1 MSWYTIL
8 YWNHGI
14 SLEVEHLLCKLKV
27 MDRDLESQG
36 KTYIASPQNMER
48 QRVLIV
54 DDEADMAKVLQKVIQ
69 KKCDCDTKL
78 AYSGEEAYNLLKT
91 WHPDVILTDVKMPGL
106 DGLSLLKRTKE
117 TDPNI
122 SVIIMTGYA
131 TIEMAVE
138 AVKQGAYE
146 FFQKPFDND
155 QLARAISRSLER
167 TKLLRENQQLYACLD
182 GYAPFHGFVGK
193 SPKLKQAVE
202 LIQKIADTDATVLIR
217 GESGTGKE
225 LAAKALHAMSRR
237 SQKKMIT
244 VNCPALPENIL
255 ESELFGY
262 VKGAF
267 TGATSDKEG
276 LFVAANGSTILLDE
290 IGDIPIS
297 IQTKL
302 LRVLQEKEIR
312 ALGSTKSY
320 HIDVRVVASTNQDLE
335 SKITKGEF
343 REDLYYRL
351 NVVTV
356 YMPSLREI
364 KDDIPAIAQYFLERY
379 TKQYKKDGLSF
390 SSAAVECML
399 NRNWKGNVRELQNAV
414 RKAVLLCSGDII
426 EPQDLLAEDNEGE
439 ETCCNLTLSSLCKM
453 TYREA
458 KQHLITRFSKAY
470 LSDALRRHEGN
481 VTLAA
486 QKCGMERQAFQR
498 LMRKYQVLSK
508 DFKKK

>member
-1 MSWYTIL
+1 
-8 YWNHGI
+8 
-14 SLEVEHLLCKLKV
+14 
-27 MDRDLESQG
+27 MDHNLESQDQTVLHG
-36 KTYIASPQNMER
+36 ENIRSK

-54 DDEADMAKVLQKVIQ
+54 DDEADMAKVLQKVIK

-78 AYSGEEAYNLLKT
+78 AYSGDEAYNLLKS

-106 DGLSLLKRTKE
+106 DGLSLLKLTKK

-193 SPKLKQAVE
+193 SPKLKRAVE

-225 LAAKALHAMSRR
+225 LAAKALHSL
-237 SQKKMIT
+237 SQRAKKRMIT

-267 TGATSDKEG
+267 TGATTDKEG
-276 LFVAANGSTILLDE
+276 LFLAANGSTILLDE

-320 HIDVRVVASTNQDLE
+320 NIDVRVVASTNQDLE
-335 SKITKGEF
+335 DKIKKGEF

-364 KDDIPAIAQYFLERY
+364 KEDIPIIAQHFLERY
-379 TKQYKKDGLSF
+379 AKQYKKEGLSF
-390 SSAAVECML
+390 SRAAVECML

-414 RKAVLLCSGDII
+414 RKAVLLCSGDMI
-426 EPQDLLAEDNEGE
+426 EPHDLLPDDTEGE
-439 ETCCNLTLSSLCKM
+439 ENCCNLTLSTLCNM
-453 TYREA
+453 TYKEA
-458 KQHLITRFSKAY
+458 KQQLLNKFSKAY
-470 LSDALRRHEGN
+470 LTEALKRHNGN

-486 QKCGMERQAFQR
+486 QNCGMERQAFQR
-498 LMRKYQVLSK
+498 LMRKYQVKSK
-508 DFKKK
+508 DFKNK